1 MRLLPA
7 VDIQASEKVKLQE
20 QALREQKEAEE
31 AARLS
36 HLISEDVRKKE
47 EMRLDRER
55 RERELDR
62 ERDNASLEVGPNG
75 EKTVNMPI
83 FGPGGKAD
91 GIVRFGFPLA
101 DGAPQRPLTARKVT
115 PSDQYDPQTG
125 LLVYSPSPIE
135 RRRKKKPAPPSSSR
149 SSHPTTC
156 LRKVRP
162 SMRLD
167 HYAY

>member
-1 MRLLPA
+1 MRLLP
-7 VDIQASEKVKLQE
+7 VIGTQASEKVKLQE

-75 EKTVNMPI
+75 EKTVKMHI

-91 GIVRFGFPLA
+91 GIVRFGFSLA
-101 DGAPQRPLTARKVT
+101 DGAPDVHLQ
-115 PSDQYDPQTG
+115 
-125 LLVYSPSPIE
+125 
-135 RRRKKKPAPPSSSR
+135 PATS
-149 SSHPTTC
+149 
-156 LRKVRP
+156 LI
-162 SMRLD
+162 
-167 HYAY
+167 